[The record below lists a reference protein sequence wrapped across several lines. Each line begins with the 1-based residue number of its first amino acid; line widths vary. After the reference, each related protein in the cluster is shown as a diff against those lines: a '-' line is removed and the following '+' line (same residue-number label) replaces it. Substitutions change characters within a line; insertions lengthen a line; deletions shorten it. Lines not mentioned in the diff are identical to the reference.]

1 MRKPVWIK
9 TKVEDDLRCRFKGAV
24 MEEDYAP
31 AEAIRMFMERVVER
45 SENRNRVDLTLWS
58 NAVRDAADDVADDMC
73 IGQPEPPY
81 GEEDEV
87 QRARRQGWASPG
99 FGRD

>member
-1 MRKPVWIK
+1 MRKPVWVR

-24 MEEDYAP
+24 MQEHYAP
-31 AEAIRMFMERVVER
+31 AEAIRMFMERVVEL
-45 SENRNRVDLTLWS
+45 SENPSGVDLTLWS
-58 NAVRDAADDVADDMC
+58 NVIREASDDIAREMG
-73 IGQPEPPY
+73 IGHPEPPY

-87 QRARRQGWASPG
+87 QRARREGWASPG

>member
-1 MRKPVWIK
+1 MRKPVWVR

-24 MEEDYAP
+24 RQEYYAP
-31 AEAIRMFMERVVER
+31 AEAIRMFMERVVEL
-45 SENRNRVDLTLWS
+45 SENRNTVDLTLWS
-58 NAVRDAADDVADDMC
+58 NVIIDASDDVAAEMC
-73 IGQPEPPY
+73 IGQEEPPY

-87 QRARRQGWASPG
+87 QRARREGWASPG